1 MKGDRKKCLEPAASD
16 YLDKPVNTKQLLA
29 VLRMWLHREEVDNEP
44 ERPLFDR
51 TNEANC
57 AISKQ
62 LPARNRVSSSAAEEG

>member
-16 YLDKPVNTKQLLA
+16 YLAKPVDTKQLPA
-29 VLRMWLHREEVDNEP
+29 VLRMWPHREEVDNEP

-51 TNEANC
+51 TNEVNW

-62 LPARNRVSSSAAEEG
+62 LPARNRGSSPAAEEG

>member
-16 YLDKPVNTKQLLA
+16 YLAKPVDTKQLLA
-29 VLRMWLHREEVDNEP
+29 ILRMWLHREEVDPEP

-51 TNEANC
+51 INEANC

-62 LPARNRVSSSAAEEG
+62 LPARNRGSSSAAEEG